1 MLKSAAATDVLFDSV
16 RLGPLTLRN
25 RLVLAPMGTCLDADG
40 YITDETI
47 AYYVRRARGGVG
59 TITVEGCL
67 VSAEIVGPEPKIH
80 NPRYL
85 PGLARLVRALAP
97 HDVTVGVQLMH
108 SGRQVVDGPSVA
120 PSPVPLNRFSPVPHE
135 LTQPEITKIVADYAQ
150 AARFARQAGFDFI
163 EVHGAHGYL
172 PSNFLSRT
180 ANQRTDAYGGAL
192 DGRARFSRE
201 VARAISGTVGPDMPL
216 VWRINGDDGE
226 GDSFGID
233 EAVQVAG
240 WLVDDGVQAL
250 SVSSGTWRT
259 LALTLAPMSQP
270 RGQMVTFARRIRE
283 AVPVPVMAVGRLDD
297 PELAAGVIREGGA
310 DLIIIGRGLIAE
322 PDWPRKVQEGRF
334 DELRPCIA
342 CNACVDRVGRGLI
355 AKCSVNP
362 EVGREGTWAV
372 QPARTPR
379 RVVVV
384 GSGLAGL
391 EAARIASLRGHD
403 VHLFER
409 DENLGGKLD
418 AAGLAPSKHEV
429 LRFRDYE
436 VRQVIESGVQV
447 HTGTAADAHT
457 IAGLSPDAVV
467 IATGADPLLPPIP
480 GLQAPHV
487 HDAVELL
494 DGTVTLEPGTR
505 VVVIGGSATG
515 CETAETLAER
525 GADVAIVE
533 MQSSVGAG
541 IEAITRRGLIRDLRR
556 RGVEIL
562 TDAKVLAVEPGHI
575 VYESRAGNPDSVP
588 ADVVCMALGWRPR
601 DGDLAAELRRRGI
614 ATTTIGD
621 ADRPGDFVAAINAG
635 ADAGLAL

>member
-1 MLKSAAATDVLFDSV
+1 MLKSGAATDVLFDSV
-16 RLGPLTLRN
+16 QLGPLTLRN

-40 YITDETI
+40 YITEETI

-67 VSAEIVGPEPKIH
+67 VSPEIVGPEPKIYD
-80 NPRYL
+80 PRYL
-85 PGLARLVRALAP
+85 PGLTRLVDALRP
-97 HDVTVGVQLMH
+97 YEVTVGVQLMH

-120 PSPVPLNRFSPVPHE
+120 PSPIPLNAYSPVPHQ
-135 LTQPEITKIVADYAQ
+135 LTPVEIMKIVADYAQ
-150 AARFARQAGFDFI
+150 AASFAQQAGFDFV

-180 ANQRTDAYGGAL
+180 ANQRTDAYGGDL
-192 DGRARFSRE
+192 VGRARFSRE
-201 VARAISGTVGPDMPL
+201 VACAIVASVGAEMPL

-226 GDSFGID
+226 GDSFVVD
-233 EAVQVAG
+233 EAVQVSG
-240 WLVDDGVQAL
+240 WLVEDGVQAL
-250 SVSSGTWRT
+250 SVTSGTWRT

-270 RGQMVTFARRIRE
+270 RGQMVSLARKVRE
-283 AVPVPVMAVGRLDD
+283 AVAVPVMAVGRLDD
-297 PELAAGVIREGGA
+297 PELAAEVISEERA

-334 DELRPCIA
+334 TELRPCIA

-362 EVGREGTWAV
+362 EVGREQTWAV
-372 QPARTPR
+372 QPAQAPR

-391 EAARIASLRGHD
+391 EASLIARLRGHE

-409 DENLGGKLD
+409 DEILGGKLE

-436 VRQVIESGVQV
+436 VRQVVESGVQV
-447 HTGTAADAHT
+447 HTSTIADADS
-457 IAGLSPDAVV
+457 IAALKPDAVV

-480 GLQAPHV
+480 GLEAPHV
-487 HDAVELL
+487 YDAVDLL
-494 DGTVTLEPGTR
+494 SGTVTVEPGTK

-515 CETAETLAER
+515 CETAETLADH
-525 GADVAIVE
+525 GAQVAIVE
-533 MQSSVGAG
+533 MRSSVGAG

-562 TDAKVLAVEPGHI
+562 ADAKVVAVESDHI
-575 VYESRAGNPDSVP
+575 IYENRQGNRDTVP
-588 ADVVCMALGWRPR
+588 AAVVCMALGWRPR
-601 DGDLAAELRRRGI
+601 ASGLKAQLQELGI
-614 ATTTIGD
+614 AITTIGD